1 MMKQII
7 SCPNLI
13 RDWLLKKNEPYN
25 RIQIDNSSRP
35 NLYFIFCIVFYC
47 LYLIVLQPNWVLG
60 GEMWAE
66 MATNYFPNASASSIA
81 IRLFSTDAG
90 YIPLPQRIVAYV
102 GSALSLPA
110 SAIPYFYTWS
120 AILITGGMVG
130 VICLKP
136 FRALVKSDLLR
147 FFTAIAVLLIADF
160 ESRTFIN
167 FTYFVG
173 FFAAIVT
180 ALAFVEKSDDVPW
193 WAWFIPILM
202 ISKPAVLSALPAMIM
217 VAFVSKTRF
226 RLITLAVMLFCL
238 AQIIRMMFS
247 HSAGAFVSTN
257 EFNVIEKLYS
267 SVKYFVGFLGAF
279 LAGKAVSTEFY
290 RPVLF
295 GFGLL
300 VVCIFTIFKKRTNA
314 SALILVGLSL
324 LFFNV
329 FLNSFALSDSWNINM
344 ERLNGAPL
352 YRHIIVGYFGV
363 VLVVVGLIATFLDN
377 GLSSSRSWIR
387 RINAGPAV
395 FCSWFVFSGWFLF
408 AGTINRA
415 PGSPTIYNSQWQIM
429 ANAIDSGQAT
439 CVPIDPLGWMFQRN
453 CFQLNP
459 DIDGSTWGKPLD
471 FESVKVDGGNSA
483 ISINP
488 PSSALSKRMISLAVL
503 IKPQAEQSILI
514 NAEAVLKM
522 KNGDTKYLIGSRQ
535 LAAAGGLLMLTGRGA
550 TPISEIEAVTLKFSA
565 PVDLAFVPIES
576 RNKPVVFWMGN

>member
-1 MMKQII
+1 MKRII
-7 SCPNLI
+7 SYPNLF
-13 RDWLLKKNEPYN
+13 RDWLFINNKPYI
-25 RIQIDNSSRP
+25 RIQNENSTRP
-35 NLYFIFCIVFYC
+35 TFYFIFCMVFYC
-47 LYLIVLQPNWVLG
+47 LYLIVMQPAWVLG

-81 IRLFSTDAG
+81 IRFFSTDAG

-102 GSALSLPA
+102 GSSLSLPA

-120 AILITGGMVG
+120 AILISGGMVG

-167 FTYFVG
+167 FTYFAG

-217 VAFVSKTRF
+217 VALVSKTRF
-226 RLITLAVMLFCL
+226 RLITLTAMLFCL
-238 AQIIRMMFS
+238 AQIIRMVFS
-247 HSAGAFVSTN
+247 HSAGDFLSTN
-257 EFNVIEKLYS
+257 EFSVIEKFYS
-267 SVKYFVGFLGAF
+267 SAKYFVGFLGAF

-290 RPVLF
+290 RPILF

-300 VVCIFTIFKKRTNA
+300 VVCVFTLLKKRTNA

-329 FLNSFALSDSWNINM
+329 LLNSFALSDSWNINM
-344 ERLNGAPL
+344 ERLNGTPL
-352 YRHIIVGYFGV
+352 DRHIIDGYFGV
-363 VLVVVGLIATFLDN
+363 VLVVVGLIAALLDN
-377 GLSSSRSWIR
+377 GVSQSRSWI
-387 RINAGPAV
+387 INVGPAV
-395 FCSWFVFSGWFLF
+395 FCSWFIFSGWFLF
-408 AGTINRA
+408 AGSINRV
-415 PGSPTIYNSQWQIM
+415 PSSPMIYNSQWQTM

-459 DIDGSTWGKPLD
+459 DIDANLWVKTLR
-471 FESVKVDGGNSA
+471 FESVKLEGGNGA
-483 ISINP
+483 IFIEP
-488 PSSALSKRMISLAVL
+488 PSSALSKNMISLAVL
-503 IKPQAEQSILI
+503 IRPQAEQSILI

-522 KNGDTKYLIGSRQ
+522 KNGATKYLIGSRQ

-565 PVDLAFVPIES
+565 PVDLAVVPIES